1 LRNSSGYQFSGFFE
15 QDRQNLKRLLLQ
27 PDAQALLRQFA
38 GSKIDLE
45 DTKLQP
51 PG

>member
-1 LRNSSGYQFSGFFE
+1 
-15 QDRQNLKRLLLQ
+15 LKRLLLQ
-27 PDAQALLRQFA
+27 SDAQAALRQFA

-45 DTKLQP
+45 DSKPQP